1 MSSLA
6 STVPAERGL
15 RAWTVVA
22 AAAVAMVFS
31 AAGIWAPTLGI
42 FLAPLQ
48 HELGWSQ
55 TQVYLGV
62 TIAYLLA
69 QLAAPAVGWIVDRG
83 QVRRLML
90 GALLLQVVAFAGFSR
105 IGPGLVPYYA
115 LCVVTALATL
125 GVSAIPLLRIING
138 WFTAHRGLA
147 LGVLFAASTTG
158 PILNPLI
165 AQRLID
171 TLDWRHAYLVFAGM
185 ILLLGFGATAL
196 GVYENDRRPDEEAS
210 AADAGARAGWSELAA
225 ALWQRDFWVIG
236 VWLVL
241 YAYSYGGLNL
251 HLVPLLKESG
261 LTATQASYAQSLL
274 GAGSMCGNL
283 LAGVLL
289 DRIHVRRL
297 ATLFAA
303 MPMAGIALLMN
314 VPGMVSA
321 YTMALALGLAA
332 GSEASVLMYMLGRY
346 FPQAVLGRVV
356 STQFIALATGAAI
369 GPSVAALLHD
379 HYGGYNALLS
389 VNTAAFA
396 IAAVAPL
403 FLGKYRY

>member
-1 MSSLA
+1 MSSVA
-6 STVPAERGL
+6 STIPTERGM
-15 RAWTVVA
+15 RGWTVVA
-22 AAAVAMVFS
+22 AGAVAMVFS

-48 HELGWSQ
+48 HDLGWSQ

-83 QVRRLML
+83 LVRRLML

-105 IGPGLVPYYA
+105 IGPSLVPYYA

-125 GVSAIPLLRIING
+125 GVSAIPLLRIVNG
-138 WFTAHRGLA
+138 WFTTHRGLA

-171 TLDWRHAYLVFAGM
+171 TLGWRHTYLVFAGL

-196 GVYENDRRPDEEAS
+196 GVHENDRQPDGEPSAPDTGRRVGWNELS
-210 AADAGARAGWSELAA
+210 AAVQ
-225 ALWQRDFWVIG
+225 QRDFWVIG

-251 HLVPLLKESG
+251 HFVPLLEESG
-261 LTATQASYAQSLL
+261 LSATQATYAQSLL

-297 ATLFAA
+297 ATLFAVV
-303 MPMAGIALLMN
+303 PMAGIALLIN
-314 VPGMVSA
+314 FPGLGTA
-321 YTMALALGLAA
+321 YPMALGLGLAA

-346 FPQAVLGRVV
+346 FPESVLGRVV
-356 STQFIALATGAAI
+356 SIQFIALATGAAV
-369 GPSVAALLHD
+369 GPSAAAMLHDRYGDYHALLCI
-379 HYGGYNALLS
+379 NA
-389 VNTAAFA
+389 AAFA
-396 IAAVAPL
+396 IAASAPL
-403 FLGKYRY
+403 LLRKYRY